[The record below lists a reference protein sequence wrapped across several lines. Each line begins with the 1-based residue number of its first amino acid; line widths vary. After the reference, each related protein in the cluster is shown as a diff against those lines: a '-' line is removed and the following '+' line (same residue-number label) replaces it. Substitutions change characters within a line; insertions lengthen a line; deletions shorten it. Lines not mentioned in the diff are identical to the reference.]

1 MYQFQEL
8 YYQWHSSVFL
18 YAYHILNKS
27 NTFARILQVDEA
39 DKSKPLRYLTNST
52 SSSSTTA
59 TGAGEAEESTAAAGF
74 CRVAAFGEVGLVVNV
89 VNNKYVERRF
99 DGYSDDTATN
109 SKLIKDVLQVGDC
122 YFNSGDLLSRNSEG
136 FYFWSDRVGDTFRWK
151 GENVATTEVAE
162 VLAAMPRMFSDV
174 TVYGVSVPHC
184 DGKVGMAAV
193 VLTVSP
199 EGGAAAGAES
209 SVDWP
214 RFHQECV
221 AHLPAY
227 ARPAFIRI
235 RPAMQITS
243 TFKHQKGDLVKAGYD
258 LEKVGTDKVYF
269 YSHRDGKISPLT
281 PALLLK
287 IDQGA
292 MKL

>member
-1 MYQFQEL
+1 MVVVRTIYL
-8 YYQWHSSVFL
+8 YSYSYRYCTACVRT
-18 YAYHILNKS
+18 YTILS
-27 NTFARILQVDEA
+27 IVLCLCTCTMLSYCTYYVPCR
-39 DKSKPLRYLTNST
+39 
-52 SSSSTTA
+52 
-59 TGAGEAEESTAAAGF
+59 AA
-74 CRVAAFGEVGLVVNV
+74 
-89 VNNKYVERRF
+89 
-99 DGYSDDTATN
+99 
-109 SKLIKDVLQVGDC
+109 
-122 YFNSGDLLSRNSEG
+122 LS
-136 FYFWSDRVGDTFRWK
+136 YCTYRWK